1 MISKKGS
8 EGDMLMTIIKLLIA
22 GFFILFLVWLIANI
36 FSNTHNQGTTQQYK
50 NLVKKLLTIE
60 DNGST
65 VFPLWQIDSAYGEYG
80 FNAEPDYVKIE
91 NENNPI
97 KKPRTKCSFG
107 AACFCLCDKQCDK
120 VYECN
125 TIPGIKR
132 MIITTDFPNNYGKGV
147 EEFYGEDFKDWEFLA
162 AIGEYKGKGAWKIR
176 WDQNKFGRPMVNISR
191 TGDTLYFWPCDEE
204 HKCG

>member
-1 MISKKGS
+1 MMKKKGNMQ
-8 EGDMLMTIIKLLIA
+8 DMLMTVFKLLVA
-22 GFFILFLVWLIANI
+22 GFFILFLVWLLSSI
-36 FSNTHNQGTTQQYK
+36 FSTHSEGTTQQYK
-50 NLVKKLLTIE
+50 NLVTKLSTIE

-91 NENNPI
+91 NENDPI
-97 KKPRTKCSFG
+97 RKPRTKCSFG

-125 TIPGIKR
+125 TVPGIKR
-132 MIITTDFPNNYGKGV
+132 IVITTDFPNNYGKGV
-147 EEFYGEDFKDWEFLA
+147 EEFYGKDFKDWEFLA

-176 WDQNKFGRPMVNISR
+176 WDQNKFGAPIVNISR
-191 TGDTLYFWPCDEE
+191 SGDTLFFRPCDEKHNCE
-204 HKCG
+204 